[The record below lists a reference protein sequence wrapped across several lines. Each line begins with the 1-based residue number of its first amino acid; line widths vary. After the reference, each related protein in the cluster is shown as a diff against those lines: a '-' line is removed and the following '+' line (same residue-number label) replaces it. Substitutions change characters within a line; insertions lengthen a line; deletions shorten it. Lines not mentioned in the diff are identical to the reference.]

1 MGSELEDLLK
11 EVRIMKKLGLIINPI
26 AGMGG
31 SVGLKGT
38 DNTAAEAFRR
48 GAVPRAG
55 DRAKAALSELL
66 PVKGEILV
74 YTCPGAMGGDTAEE
88 MGFQTVLRPGMAAAG
103 AGMDSDSASMDAGAL
118 PESLSAT
125 SAEDTRMCIRP
136 WSCLLPVRGSLPE

>member
-66 PVKGEILV
+66 RGYSRRNGISD
-74 YTCPGAMGGDTAEE
+74 G
-88 MGFQTVLRPGMAAAG
+88 AAARYG
-103 AGMDSDSASMDAGAL
+103 CRWGRNG
-118 PESLSAT
+118 
-125 SAEDTRMCIRP
+125 
-136 WSCLLPVRGSLPE
+136 V